1 MFDVQIRNFLVIA
14 KLFTNARLFT
24 IYEVN
29 CQIGHGKWFTIAS
42 RFLLPSLTVIYLE
55 YYFFTDFGSG
65 EGELLTNINCVVHS
79 IKQPILNF
87 KFVVTQFYEFCQI
100 KLVY

>member
-1 MFDVQIRNFLVIA
+1 MPGC
-14 KLFTNARLFT
+14 
-24 IYEVN
+24 EVN

-65 EGELLTNINCVVHS
+65 EGELLTNINCVCSSQHQTTNS
-79 IKQPILNF
+79 EFQICCDAIL
-87 KFVVTQFYEFCQI
+87 
-100 KLVY
+100 